1 MPNSSEIVTNFSDS
15 DSSQFN
21 MYFEEAD
28 SAEMMSFGDVTVN
41 AGGGG
46 GVENDYEY
54 LINKPSINGVPLR
67 DNKTFEDLGLR
78 VEDFDIDV
86 DQLGLE
92 QDPDTYYVYPTYKGV
107 RSEQGIPLAGGSGG
121 GGGGG
126 DIIHAQFSVTNLTEW
141 LSTTIV
147 KGGTCP
153 VRFQWS
159 SIEDGQPT
167 GDGKGTARITVDNI
181 VKGSLQIMQGDIT
194 IDLGPYLTAG
204 TNKVK
209 VRISDVYDQGRTIA
223 FSVTSVDISI
233 QSTFEASA
241 PFTDAIP
248 FPFTP
253 YGENIEKNVRFIVDG
268 VQIGNRS
275 TTYSGR
281 QLTYTIPAQSSGA
294 HSLRVYF
301 DAVINEEEVRSNEL
315 YYEFISLEEG
325 STDTVII
332 SSFNK
337 SEVSQ
342 YTSVVIPFR
351 VYNPNTDTAEV
362 NLYVNNALVS
372 TQTVDRAEHSYTVR
386 ANNVGTLSF
395 KIESGGQ
402 TKTISMT
409 VTPTDIDVQAET
421 EDLVLYLNALNK
433 DNTQENWDTW
443 AYNGISATFSNF
455 NKKLDGWQKDDNGIN
470 VLRLV
475 DNARV
480 EIPYQIFGSD
490 FKTTGKTIEIEFSSH
505 DVADYTSTIISCFA
519 DGIGLKIT
527 PQKVMFSGAQTST
540 DTLYKDNEHVRLS
553 IVISK
558 QASYR
563 LILIYINGIM
573 SRAIQYASGERFSQ
587 TTPVGISIGSNDC
600 GVDIY
605 CIRVYD
611 NDLNRE
617 QILDNWIA
625 DTQVGSVMLERY
637 THNNVYDAYGNITV
651 ATLPNDLPYM
661 IIESELLPQ
670 YKGDNGRPVS
680 GSYTDPVYPSKS
692 FTFENVK
699 INVQGTSSAPYF
711 RKNYDMQFKNGFIT
725 PAGTI
730 ANYALRT
737 GSIPFNRFVLK
748 ADVASSESANNTQ
761 LTMFFNDTC
770 PYKTPEM
777 LEDSR
782 VRWGI
787 EGIPIA
793 LFWYDTTNQTTQFMG
808 KYNFN
813 LPKRAP
819 EPYGYANAEAESLE
833 SWEVER
839 NDGNNVRFKDNDFET
854 QIWDEDAGVWK
865 PEWYD
870 DFEARFPSDT
880 WRDTAQLNEF
890 LVFTKSTNRDAATGD
905 ALDSPVT
912 FRLESEATITPYQS
926 TDNSFT
932 SVAVTSGGAIIG
944 YDITF
949 TKDTPAYRLSK
960 FKAEFEDYAEL
971 ESAIFYYLFTELFL
985 MIDSRAKNLFVGFN
999 GSPIND
1005 PNRLMRRKAT
1015 FQPYD
1020 MDTAIGINNSGVLA
1034 FGYSLEDTD
1043 TLENGAPVFNAQ
1055 DSALWCN
1062 VRDSYRSD
1070 IIEMYRSLRSG
1081 GGWSYEVVRD
1091 RFTQHQSKWPEAVFN
1106 EDAYVKYLTPLLE
1119 NVTFD
1124 EDTGQWIKT
1133 DRYLTM
1139 LQGSK
1144 EEQRKWWLYNRFKY
1158 MDSKFLAGSAQV
1170 NISARFFNA
1179 GTLTVTPVAD
1189 CYVNFMPGG
1198 GVTRR
1203 TARASANQ
1211 PVSFVFQPEGVVT
1224 EKESYI
1230 YSADLIGDL
1239 GDLSVFNVN
1248 ELNLSRATRLKH
1260 LKLGDSSPSYSN
1272 DKLQTFDVSNSPLL
1286 ETIDCRNCP
1295 NLNITV
1301 NLERSSRLQ
1310 EAYFDGTSI
1319 TGVELADG
1327 CLIETLHLPST
1338 ITALTLLN
1346 LTNLEELVCPSFAKV
1361 SRLMLDSINTSIV
1374 NPVTILQQIKPG
1386 SLINIRGFYLEMAT
1400 TTEIDA
1406 FFDLLDTMG
1415 GVSREKNDQG
1425 EWIYREYPVGQAQ
1438 VSGEIHTSAL
1448 TGAEI
1453 AAYNARYQYLR
1464 VTADHT
1470 SAILTY
1476 KTYDGSSTIATE
1488 TILDGG
1494 NGTRTNN
1501 TQRTATAQYTYTPN
1515 GWATTPNGARDA
1527 NALANVSADRTVYA
1541 AYTQTVR
1548 TYTVYF
1554 YNGTT
1559 LLQTVQNVAYGSSA
1573 TYTGSTPVNSEDASL
1588 AFLGWSPQPTN
1599 ITGNTS
1605 CYAQFESAAEVVEI
1619 TDSWSDIFAAEQDG
1633 TYSTKYSIGD
1643 TKEIDLGEK
1652 GKHLME
1658 IVAFDTD
1665 DLADGT
1671 GKAKITWMLRHSSD
1685 LLKTTAENSA
1695 SYYKWETSTYRQY
1708 LRNTILPLFPS
1719 DVSSG
1724 IKEVTKVTRSF
1735 TSASSS
1741 ANIASTTTDT
1751 IWAPSGNELKGTVTN
1766 EKDVGVYYSTAFPDD
1781 NSRIKTRI
1789 YNGNRYK
1796 TNYLT
1801 RSAYTYNSAFE
1812 VYTTGALQQVSM
1824 GSSDY
1829 AIFGFCT

>member
-1 MPNSSEIVTNFSDS
+1 MPNSSEINTSFSDS
-15 DSSQFN
+15 DSSKFN
-21 MYFEEAD
+21 MYFEEGD
-28 SAEMMSFGDVTVN
+28 SAEMMSFGEISVN
-41 AGGGG
+41 AGGGST
-46 GVENDYEY
+46 ENDYEY

-126 DIIHAQFSVTNLTEW
+126 DIINAQFSVTNLTDW

-147 KGGTCP
+147 KGAPCP
-153 VRFQWS
+153 IKFEWS
-159 SIEDGQPT
+159 SIEDGIPT
-167 GDGKGTARITVDNI
+167 GGGKGTARITVDSV
-181 VKGSLQIMQGDIT
+181 VKGTLQIEQGEVT
-194 IDLGPYLTAG
+194 IDLSPYLTAG
-204 TNKVK
+204 SNKVK

-223 FSVTSVDISI
+223 FNVSSVDISI

-241 PFTDAIP
+241 PFTSDIP

-268 VQIGNRS
+268 VQIGNRN

-281 QLTYTIPAQSSGA
+281 QITYTIPAQSSGA

-301 DAVINEEEVRSNEL
+301 DAIINEEEVKSNEL

-325 STDTVII
+325 STQTVII

-337 SEVSQ
+337 SEVDQ
-342 YTSVVIPFR
+342 YSSVVIPYR
-351 VYNPNTDTAEV
+351 VYDPNIDSAEV
-362 NLYVNNALVS
+362 KLYVNDVLVS
-372 TQTVDRAEHSYTVR
+372 TQTVDRSEQSYTVR
-386 ANNVGTLSF
+386 ANDVGTLTF

-409 VTPTDIDVQAET
+409 VNAVDINVQAET
-421 EDLVLYLNALNK
+421 EDLALYLTAYNK
-433 DNTQENWDTW
+433 ENTQVDWDDW
-443 AYNGISATFSNF
+443 SYNGISAVFTNF
-455 NKKLDGWQKDDNGIN
+455 NKKLDGWQKDEDGIN

-475 DNARV
+475 DDARV
-480 EIPYQIFGSD
+480 TIPYQIFGSD
-490 FKTTGKTIEIEFSSH
+490 FKSTGKTIEIEFSSH

-553 IVISK
+553 IVVSK

-587 TTPVGISIGSNDC
+587 TNPVGISIGSNDC

-711 RKNYDMQFKNGFIT
+711 RKNYDMQFKQGFIT

-761 LTMFFNDTC
+761 LTMFYNDTC

-870 DFEARFPSDT
+870 DFEARFPSDA

-932 SVAVTSGGAIIG
+932 SVAVTSGGAIVG

-1081 GGWSYEVVRD
+1081 GGWSYETVRD

-1301 NLERSSRLQ
+1301 NLEKSSRLQ

-1319 TGVELADG
+1319 SGVDLADG

-1346 LTNLEELVCPSFAKV
+1346 LTNLEELVCPSFAHV
-1361 SRLMLDSINTSIV
+1361 SRLMLDSIDPTIV
-1374 NPVTILQQIKPG
+1374 NPVTILQQIQPG
-1386 SLINIRGFYLEMAT
+1386 SLINLKGFYLEMAT

-1406 FFDLLDTMG
+1406 FFAMLDTMG
-1415 GVSREKNDQG
+1415 GVSREKNAQG
-1425 EWIYREYPVGQAQ
+1425 EWIYTEYPVGQAQ
-1438 VSGEIHTSAL
+1438 VSGEIHTSSL
-1448 TGAEI
+1448 TGAQI

-1470 SAILTY
+1470 SAVLTY
-1476 KTYDGSSTIATE
+1476 MTYDGSSILDTE

-1494 NGTRTNN
+1494 NGTKTNSYS
-1501 TQRTATAQYTYTPN
+1501 RTATAQYTYTPD
-1515 GWATTPNGARDA
+1515 GWATSPNGAKDP
-1527 NALANVSADRTVYA
+1527 NALLNVSADRTVYA
-1541 AYTQTVR
+1541 AYKTTVR

-1554 YNGTT
+1554 YNGST
-1559 LLQTVQNVAYGSSA
+1559 LLQTKTNVPYGGSA
-1573 TYTGSTPVNSEDASL
+1573 TYTGSTPVSPDDATL
-1588 AFLGWSPQPTN
+1588 PFIGWSPQPTN

-1605 CYAQFESAAEVVEI
+1605 CYAVFESA
-1619 TDSWSDIFAAEQDG
+1619 DKD
-1633 TYSTKYSIGD
+1633 Y
-1643 TKEIDLGEK
+1643 
-1652 GKHLME
+1652 E
-1658 IVAFDTD
+1658 IVEPDLKYLVYALDETNKTMTITNLNVANIIAD
-1665 DLADGT
+1665 DLDV
-1671 GKAKITWMLRHSSD
+1671 IT
-1685 LLKTTAENSA
+1685 
-1695 SYYKWETSTYRQY
+1695 
-1708 LRNTILPLFPS
+1708 IP
-1719 DVSSG
+1719 
-1724 IKEVTKVTRSF
+1724 
-1735 TSASSS
+1735 
-1741 ANIASTTTDT
+1741 DT
-1751 IWAPSGNELKGTVTN
+1751 IQGYHVILA
-1766 EKDVGVYYSTAFPDD
+1766 
-1781 NSRIKTRI
+1781 
-1789 YNGNRYK
+1789 
-1796 TNYLT
+1796 
-1801 RSAYTYNSAFE
+1801 
-1812 VYTTGALQQVSM
+1812 
-1824 GSSDY
+1824 
-1829 AIFGFCT
+1829 